1 MLPLLC
7 TLALA
12 QLLAVSATSAA
23 PDDPR
28 TVVREATRAVEND
41 GAAEVRARWQARLD
55 HDPTDRGALLG
66 LATLSRL
73 SYDYP
78 DSEARYRRLTN
89 PDSSPSDG
97 FATYAHLGEAWAL
110 EERGFSNGAET
121 EFEAAR
127 KAAHAARDGAAEAE
141 ALIALSFVAGR
152 VSGVPAGLALLDRAL
167 KLIPEGALDLH
178 SSLLSHRAGLRGLL
192 GAPEAMADAEAS
204 LELARRAGDP
214 RAEAQALRAAAKVHF
229 YSSHYPPAV
238 DLFRQAEERFRK
250 AKDIS
255 WLAVTITDR
264 AGAHLSYGDFGEA
277 LEALRVGL
285 AEAERSHNLFVIA
298 GAHNGFADVAMHVN
312 DLATAREHLER
323 AVAMYEAQ
331 GDPTSTTIPRRYLAF
346 LSLAVGKPEE
356 ARRQVNEVLEFYR
369 STGEATDVFDLQR
382 MLAAIAMREG
392 DWAAAARALG
402 DAQQLARRLRMQ
414 RWTDQ
419 LQLDFGLLALFRG
432 DLPQAES
439 SLKAYLATADAA
451 QPVARHETRLR
462 LAEIH
467 ALRGEVARAE
477 QEAMAAWDDLDRWRA
492 GLGDRELRLL
502 AFQTSPAELKSVGK
516 SDQDASVAR
525 LLGLLA
531 SGGRAASAFELAER
545 RRARE
550 LMDALLQ
557 AEALRTG
564 DKANARSLQAGRAGP
579 VTADAIA
586 ASLPDESTALL
597 EFVVGNQD
605 VPATLFVVQRGGLQS
620 HPLAPPREW
629 SSPVARFAALVED
642 GTDAGEL
649 AGFLG
654 KALLQPALS
663 SLGPGVTRLVIVPD
677 GLLHR
682 LPWDALRLAD
692 GRQVV
697 QHYSVS
703 IAPSAA
709 VVAALWRRPRESGA
723 SARPMRLLAFG
734 DPTFGGAREEN
745 GAVLPSNDDAEVFRS
760 AFKVN
765 GGLPRLQASARES
778 QLVAR
783 YAAES
788 EVRLREA
795 ASAAFLK
802 HADLARFRVLHFA
815 THALVDESTAARTA
829 LALAPGEGES
839 GFVSPG
845 ELAALRLDADLVVLS
860 ACRTARGMVIEGEG
874 VLGLTS
880 PLLQAGARS
889 VVATSWRIRDQA
901 TVAFV
906 KSFYDA
912 LARGLPV
919 ADALRA
925 AKLDALGRGAGPND
939 WAVFTAVGDP
949 LVRVPLRKPPF
960 AASGWMALLLALP
973 VAVAAGAAAYLIR
986 MRKLR
991 TPDAR

>member
-7 TLALA
+7 TFAIA
-12 QLLAVSATSAA
+12 RMLAVTSTPAGA
-23 PDDPR
+23 HDDPR
-28 TVVREATRAVEND
+28 AIVHEATRAIENE
-41 GAAEVRARWQARLD
+41 GEAELRALWQTRLERD
-55 HDPTDRGALLG
+55 ATDRGAMLG

-73 SYDYP
+73 TYDYP
-78 DSEARYRRLTN
+78 DAEVRYRRLSD
-89 PDSSPSDG
+89 PASSPADG
-97 FATYAHLGEAWAL
+97 FATYAHLGQAWAL
-110 EERGFSNGAET
+110 EERGFSNAAEA
-121 EFEAAR
+121 EFQAAR
-127 KAAHAARDGAAEAE
+127 KAAQAARDRAAEAE

-152 VSGVPAGLALLDRAL
+152 VSGVPAGLALLDRAQR
-167 KLIPEGALDLH
+167 LIPEGALDLRSH
-178 SSLLSHRAGLRGLL
+178 LLSHRAGLRGLL
-192 GAPEAMADAEAS
+192 GAPEAMADAEES
-204 LELARRAGDP
+204 LAIARRAGDL
-214 RAEAQALRAAAKVHF
+214 RAEAQALRSAAKVHF
-229 YSSHYPPAV
+229 YRSQYPPAV
-238 DLFRQAEERFRK
+238 AFFRQAEERFRR
-250 AKDIS
+250 ARDIS

-277 LEALRVGL
+277 MDALRVGL
-285 AEAERSHNLFVIA
+285 AEAERSHNLFVVA

-323 AVAMYEAQ
+323 SVAMYEAQ

-346 LSLAVGKPEE
+346 LSLAAGRTEE

-369 STGEATDVFDLQR
+369 STREATDVFDLQR

-392 DWAAAARALG
+392 DWAAATRALG
-402 DAQQLARRLRMQ
+402 EAEHLARRLRIQ
-414 RWTDQ
+414 QWIDQ
-419 LQLDFGLLALFRG
+419 LALDFGLLALFRG
-432 DLPQAES
+432 DLTGAES
-439 SLKAYLATADAA
+439 SLKKYLATADAS

-467 ALRGEVARAE
+467 ALRGDVGRAE
-477 QEAMAAWDDLDRWRA
+477 QEAIAAWDDLDRWRA
-492 GLGDRELRLL
+492 GLDDRELRLL
-502 AFQTSPAELKSVGK
+502 AFQTSPAELKTVGK

-531 SGGRAASAFELAER
+531 AGGRAATAFELAER

-564 DKANARSLQAGRAGP
+564 AKADVRSLQAGRTGP
-579 VTADAIA
+579 VTADDIS

-597 EFVVGNQD
+597 EFIVGNPD
-605 VPATLFVVQRGGLQS
+605 VPATLFVLQRTGLQAYS
-620 HPLAPPREW
+620 LEPPKMW
-629 SSPVARFAALVED
+629 STQAARFAALLE
-642 GTDAGEL
+642 GGADAGEL
-649 AGFLG
+649 ATSLG
-654 KALLQPALS
+654 AALLQPALAGI
-663 SLGPGVTRLVIVPD
+663 GPGVTRLVIVPD
-677 GLLHR
+677 GPLHR

-692 GRQVV
+692 GRHLV

-703 IAPSAA
+703 VAPSAA
-709 VVAALWRRPRESGA
+709 VVSALWRRPREGA
-723 SARPMRLLAFG
+723 TPARPLRLLAFG
-734 DPTFGGAREEN
+734 DPTFAGASE
-745 GAVLPSNDDAEVFRS
+745 AQSASDDAEVFRS
-760 AFKVN
+760 AFKLN

-783 YAAES
+783 YAPEA

-795 ASAAFLK
+795 ASAAYLK
-802 HADLARFRVLHFA
+802 RADLARFRILHFA

-845 ELAALRLDADLVVLS
+845 ELATLRLDADLVVLS
-860 ACRTARGMVIEGEG
+860 GCRTARGVVVEGEG
-874 VLGLTS
+874 VQGLTA

-912 LARGLPV
+912 LARDLPV
-919 ADALRA
+919 ADALRV
-925 AKLDALGRGAGPND
+925 AKLDALGRGAGPSD

-949 LVRVPLRKPPF
+949 LVHVPLRKPPLF
-960 AASGWMALLLALP
+960 ASRWVGPVLALA
-973 VAVAAGAAAYLIR
+973 VVAAAAAAAYFIR
-986 MRKLR
+986 MRRLR
-991 TPDAR
+991 TADAR